1 MVSQRGR
8 YNYSLKS
15 EVKFQRELMFTYN
28 ARLEHSKKLLEA
40 SKKQSQEAMAKGDLV
55 CSQFTRVDD
64 LEKSEDRGQGSD
76 TPSCLIFPSM

>member
-64 LEKSEDRGQGSD
+64 LEKSEDRSQGSD